1 MTNSEI
7 PLCSITNLSQ
17 WVAVEQYL
25 LSCTD
30 LWGCYDKILE
40 QIGQVANAS
49 RSYVVE
55 VRHSTSDTEHL
66 FPAMAFTLP
75 IVEWCAMP
83 NTAQEST
90 AQKHTA
96 QNSSPCWQHELPESI
111 LAGWIATLHQDNIVV
126 QSLLQLSADPGLQ
139 SLVLVLLPLKVQG
152 VLYGAIGLEYGLSDQ
167 QNINPSA
174 TALNLTK
181 LNPLELEPLVEQLLC
196 NIARVLACK
205 LEQMQYQTQLLA
217 LSQQV
222 QQLQNNLENVVQRH
236 TMQLQKALDFE
247 ALLKRITDRVRD
259 SLDERQILQTAV
271 QELATGLGVYS
282 CDAAFYDLEQG
293 TSTIA
298 YEYIH
303 CEEITPARG
312 IVFGLADY
320 PEIYSQLLQG
330 QYLQFCWIALPAMSP
345 RHLKTSLV
353 SLGCPLID
361 DQGVLGDIWLYSSVD
376 TYFEIEE
383 VRLVEQVANQCAIA
397 LRQAR
402 LYQESQAQVQKL
414 EHLNYLKD
422 DFLNTVSHEL
432 RSPMANIEMSIQM
445 LELLLFRES
454 YSEESYSKESYLT
467 DSYTAIHSER
477 ARPEATLEQAAAFS
491 TTSETQADRSMLV
504 PSVAAFQQAWRY
516 FRMLQDECI
525 RETNLINDLLD
536 LSRLEAGTEPI
547 FLTTIH
553 LQAWIPHVV
562 EPFLERARNQQQ
574 HLHIEI
580 TEDLPPLST
589 DLSGLE
595 RILTELLHNA
605 CKYTPAA
612 EKIQIFAGLVPA
624 GWKNLE
630 NQEISRPFAANFASN
645 SFLPNAQGECPNS
658 SAFLPS
664 QSVPKTFLL
673 QISNSGVEIPAAELP
688 RIFDKFYRI
697 PSNDPWKHGGTG
709 LGLALVKRL
718 IEHLGATIGVESSN
732 NQVTFT
738 IALPLSIPLP
748 L

>member
-1 MTNSEI
+1 MKSTEI
-7 PLCSITNLSQ
+7 LPFPIANLND
-17 WVAVEQYL
+17 WIAVEQYVWN
-25 LSCTD
+25 CTD
-30 LWGCYDKILE
+30 LWNCYDTILE

-49 RSYVVE
+49 RTYIVE
-55 VRHSTSDTEHL
+55 IKNNTNYTEHRL
-66 FPAMAFTLP
+66 TSIPFTAP
-75 IVEWCAMP
+75 IVEWSATP
-83 NTAQEST
+83 HT
-90 AQKHTA
+90 AQKNIA
-96 QNSSPCWQHELPESI
+96 QKQSLSWQHELPESV
-111 LAGWIATLHQDNIVV
+111 LFAWVATLRQDKIVV
-126 QSLLQLSADPGLQ
+126 QSLPELSLLELSDSSVWQ
-139 SLVLVLLPLKVQG
+139 SLTVVLLPLKIQG
-152 VLYGAIGLEYGLSDQ
+152 VLYGAIGLEYGTTEQ
-167 QNINPSA
+167 QKA
-174 TALNLTK
+174 ALNLPEQN
-181 LNPLELEPLVEQLLC
+181 LLEQNLPELEPLTEQILR
-196 NIARVLACK
+196 NVARVLACK
-205 LEQMQYQTQLLA
+205 LEQIQYQTQLNA

-236 TMQLQKALDFE
+236 TTQLQKALDFE

-259 SLDERQILQTAV
+259 SLDEQQILQTAV

-282 CDAAFYDLEQG
+282 CDAALYDLEQG

-303 CEEITPARG
+303 CEEISPARG
-312 IVFGLADY
+312 VIFGLADY
-320 PEIYSQLLQG
+320 PEIYPQLLEG
-330 QYLQFCWIALPAMSP
+330 QYLQFCWIALPAITP
-345 RHLKTSLV
+345 RNLKTPLT

-361 DQGVLGDIWLYSSVD
+361 DQGVIGDIWLYSSVD
-376 TYFEIEE
+376 IYFEIEE
-383 VRLVEQVANQCAIA
+383 VRLIKQVANQCAIA

-445 LELLLFRES
+445 LELLLF
-454 YSEESYSKESYLT
+454 KESYLAAT
-467 DSYTAIHSER
+467 ESHNAIRSDS
-477 ARPEATLEQAAAFS
+477 RPEQS
-491 TTSETQADRSMLV
+491 NCLV
-504 PSVAAFQQAWRY
+504 PPSEPSLDRVAYVPAAAAFQQAWRY
-516 FRMLQDECI
+516 FRMLQDECL

-553 LQAWIPHVV
+553 LQAWIPHVI

-574 HLHIEI
+574 HLQIEI
-580 TEDLPPLST
+580 PEDLPPLST

-605 CKYTPAA
+605 CKYTPAGG
-612 EKIQIFAGLVPA
+612 KIQIFAWLEP
-624 GWKNLE
+624 KSEENPE
-630 NQEISRPFAANFASN
+630 NQAGSQPFTSNLVTSTSSLSSLSPNFQLQCSNAAS
-645 SFLPNAQGECPNS
+645 LC
-658 SAFLPS
+658 
-664 QSVPKTFLL
+664 SVPKMLL
-673 QISNSGVEIPAAELP
+673 LRISNSGVEIPATELP

-709 LGLALVKRL
+709 LGLTLVKRL
-718 IEHLGATIGVESSN
+718 VEHLGATIDVESSN

-738 IALPLSIPLP
+738 ITLPLSISLS